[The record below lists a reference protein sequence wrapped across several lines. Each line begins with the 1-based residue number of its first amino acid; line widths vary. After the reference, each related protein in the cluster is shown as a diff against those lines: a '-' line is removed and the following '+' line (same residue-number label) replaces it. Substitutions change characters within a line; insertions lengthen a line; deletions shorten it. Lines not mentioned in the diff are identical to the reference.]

1 MAPQFT
7 VRFDTRTKEVI
18 ISALKKELSI
28 AEELITNGDYSKESL
43 IRYEE
48 LNRVIRGI
56 LFVKPDEATNE

>member
-18 ISALKKELSI
+18 ISALKKELSV
-28 AEELITNGDYSKESL
+28 AEELITHGDYSKEAL

-56 LFVKPDEATNE
+56 LFVKPEEQPDE

>member
-18 ISALKKELSI
+18 IASLKKELSI
-28 AEELITNGDYSKESL
+28 AEEVITNGDYSQEAL

-56 LFVKPDEATNE
+56 LFSKPEEQEET

>member
-28 AEELITNGDYSKESL
+28 AEELITNGDYSKEAL

-56 LFVKPDEATNE
+56 LFVKPEEPPDD

>member
-18 ISALKKELSI
+18 ISALKKELSL
-28 AEELITNGDYSKESL
+28 AEELITNGDYSKEAL

-56 LFVKPDEATNE
+56 LFVKPDEAPNE

>member
-18 ISALKKELSI
+18 ISALKKELSL
-28 AEELITNGDYSKESL
+28 AEELITNGDYSKEAL

-56 LFVKPDEATNE
+56 LFVKPEEQPDE

>member
-56 LFVKPDEATNE
+56 LFVKPDEAPNE

>member
-28 AEELITNGDYSKESL
+28 AEELITNGDYSKEAL

-56 LFVKPDEATNE
+56 LFVKPDEAPDE

>member
-1 MAPQFT
+1 MAPTFS
-7 VRFDTRTKEVI
+7 VKFDTRTKEVI
-18 ISALKKELSI
+18 IAALKKELSL

-56 LFVKPDEATNE
+56 LFVKPEEETNE

>member
-28 AEELITNGDYSKESL
+28 AEELITNGDYSKEAL

-56 LFVKPDEATNE
+56 LFVKPD